1 MPQLPPPSK
10 GSPAE
15 TAQFKV
21 AAVTM
26 CRGDRFF
33 LERWIEYYGAALG
46 KEHLYVVLDGL
57 DEPSPNNSEGIHLQ
71 RVAHKE
77 LARAAGDKH
86 RIAILNRLSEKLFE
100 QGYQAVIGCD
110 SDEFLVVDPLEGQ
123 SMVEYLRKLSKKG
136 YLSASALGIDV
147 GQKLPAEPSLD
158 PMRPILSQRRYG
170 VLSSRYTKAS
180 VKFSP
185 KVRWGSG
192 FHRIKGRNFH
202 IARSLYLFH
211 VGYCCESLLKQR
223 VNDPTRIEGGW
234 EKHLA
239 KRGRTI
245 LHVTKK
251 KAHAGECILRT
262 ARKLQQMF
270 RPLYALNKPLMPTS
284 SCVVEIPPRFRSL
297 SF

>member
-1 MPQLPPPSK
+1 MPKFPPPKK
-10 GSPAE
+10 GSPTE

-33 LERWIEYYGAALG
+33 LERWINYYGEALG

-57 DEPSPNNSEGIHLQ
+57 DEPSPQNGEGIHLQ
-71 RVAHKE
+71 RIAHKE

-86 RIAILNRLSEKLFE
+86 RIAILNQLSEKLFE

-110 SDEFLVVDPLEGQ
+110 SDEFLVVDPLEGH
-123 SMVEYLRKLSKKG
+123 SLVEYLGKLSKKG
-136 YLSASALGIDV
+136 YHSASALGIDV
-147 GQKLPAEPSLD
+147 GQKLPTEPSLD
-158 PMRPILSQRRYG
+158 PTRSILSQRRYG

-180 VKFSP
+180 VKFSS

-211 VGYCCESLLKQR
+211 TGYCCESLLKQR
-223 VNDPTRIEGGW
+223 VSDPTRIQGGW

-239 KRGRTI
+239 KRGKTI
-245 LHVTKK
+245 RYVTKK
-251 KAHAGECILRT
+251 KAHKSEYILRT
-262 ARKLQQMF
+262 ARKLQQTF

-284 SCVVEIPPRFRSL
+284 PCVVEIPSRFRSF